1 MDDVMVYYSGTNAYI
16 DRAQSE
22 DRAHRIGQHSSVVV
36 MDLVMEKTIDEQII
50 AANAEKMSVEEYI
63 MHRLKNG
70 APLES
75 MELTG

>member
-1 MDDVMVYYSGTNAYI
+1 
-16 DRAQSE
+16 
-22 DRAHRIGQHSSVVV
+22 
-36 MDLVMEKTIDEQII
+36 MEKTIDEQII
-50 AANAEKMSVEEYI
+50 AANAEKMNVEEYI